1 MKLKV
6 EIPMRSLLAS
16 ALLLLVATSA
26 QAAMV
31 VKPISYTVDKT
42 VFSGHLVYD
51 DASKALRPGLVMVPN
66 WMGETESAVAKA
78 KTIAATDFVIL
89 VADMYGEGVRPANA
103 EEASAQVTKLY
114 ADREVLRARINE
126 AVATLRAQVGKAPL
140 MPGKIAA
147 IGFCFGGSTVLEL
160 ARSGADIAGVVSFH
174 GGLSTSKP
182 AAAHAVKAPI
192 LVLNGADDRGTSL
205 EDIGKFNDEM
215 NAADADWQF
224 VNFSGAVHC
233 FAEPDANSP
242 PGCLYNPRAAKR
254 ALRMMHD
261 FLAEVFAKK

>member
-1 MKLKV
+1 
-6 EIPMRSLLAS
+6 MRTLIAS
-16 ALLLLVATSA
+16 ALLLLAATSA

-42 VFSGHLVYD
+42 VFAGHLVYD
-51 DASKALRPGLVMVPN
+51 DSSKALRPGLVMVPN
-66 WMGETESAVAKA
+66 WMGETDAAVDKA
-78 KTIAATDFVIL
+78 RTIASTDYVIL
-89 VADMYGEGVRPANA
+89 VADMYGEGVRPKNA
-103 EEASAQVTKLY
+103 DEARAQVSKLY
-114 ADREVLRARINE
+114 GDREMLRARINE

-140 MPGKIAA
+140 KPGKIAA

-182 AAAHAVKAPI
+182 AAPASAKAPI
-192 LVLNGADDRGTSL
+192 LVLNGADDQGTSL

-215 NAADADWQF
+215 NQAGADWQF

-233 FAEPDANSP
+233 FAESDANSP
-242 PGCLYNPRAAKR
+242 PGCLYNERAAKR
-254 ALRMMHD
+254 AFRMMD
-261 FLAEVFAKK
+261 NFLAEVFAAH